1 MKIKTGILAAAI
13 LAACCAAAAAWM
25 LQPEI
30 APIAPPKPND
40 FDTSTIARGAR
51 VVAQGDCMVC
61 HTAAGGAP
69 YAGGLP
75 LRTPFGTIY
84 TTNITPDA
92 ATGIGNWSPEAF
104 TRALRH
110 GVSRDGHLLYPA
122 FPYIH
127 YTRMSDQDIGD
138 AYAYLMSRTPVEARA
153 PANELIFPL
162 GFRPL
167 LAGWNLLYL
176 RSGPKDADP
185 TQSAEWNRGRYL
197 VDGAGHCASCHSTL
211 DPIGGER
218 SPAFS
223 GGHIDGWDAPALTA
237 LLQAPKPWTR
247 EQLALYLR
255 HGWSPEHGAAA
266 GPMGPVTHSL
276 SQVPAEDTEAMA
288 TYLISLQT
296 PAAPTAS
303 ASAQSPAQSAAGASP
318 DAARIHMGATLFAG
332 ACASCHGTAAPMMA
346 AGGRPPLSL
355 STAVAANRPDNLIQ
369 IMLNGVPWSHPQP
382 STFMP
387 AFSASLSDA
396 QIASIAAY
404 VRADI
409 GKHPVWPGLEQRV
422 TDIRK
427 ENQQ

>member
-1 MKIKTGILAAAI
+1 MKRTTWIRAGVALAAG
-13 LAACCAAAAAWM
+13 CVAAAAWM
-25 LQPEI
+25 LQPSI
-30 APIAPPKPND
+30 AAIAPPSPAE
-40 FDTSTIARGAR
+40 FEPAAIARGAR

-61 HTAAGGAP
+61 HTAKGGEP
-69 YAGGLP
+69 YAGGLA

-92 ATGIGNWSPEAF
+92 ASGIGGWSLAAF

-110 GVSRDGHLLYPA
+110 GVARDGHLLYPA

-127 YTRMSDQDIGD
+127 YTRMSSADIGD
-138 AYAYLMSRTPVEARA
+138 AYAYLMTRAPVAARA
-153 PANELIFPL
+153 PDNELIFPL

-176 RSGPKDADP
+176 RPGPESDDA

-237 LLQAPKPWTR
+237 LLHAPKPWTR

-255 HGWSPEHGAAA
+255 HGWSPDHGAAA
-266 GPMGPVTHSL
+266 GPMGPVAHSL
-276 SQVPAEDTEAMA
+276 SQVPAEDAEAMA
-288 TYLISLQT
+288 TYLMSLQAPAAKPAT
-296 PAAPTAS
+296 PASPPAAAAPDGAQTA
-303 ASAQSPAQSAAGASP
+303 QVLQG
-318 DAARIHMGATLFAG
+318 RVLFDG
-332 ACASCHGTAAPMMA
+332 ACAGCHGAAAPMMA
-346 AGGRPPLSL
+346 AGGRPPLGL
-355 STAVAANRPDNLIQ
+355 SGAVAGASPDNLIQ
-369 IMLNGVPWSHPQP
+369 TMLNGIPWTHPQP
-382 STFMP
+382 ATFMP
-387 AFSASLSDA
+387 AFAASLNDA

-404 VRADI
+404 LRADA
-409 GKHPVWPGLEQRV
+409 GRRPAWTGLEKRV
-422 TDIRK
+422 ADIRK
-427 ENQQ
+427 ENQP

>member
-1 MKIKTGILAAAI
+1 MKTKYWVWIAGVLVAGA
-13 LAACCAAAAAWM
+13 AAAAAWVI
-25 LQPEI
+25 QPAI
-30 APIAPPKPND
+30 APIQPPAPND
-40 FDTSTIARGAR
+40 FDSASVARGAR

-92 ATGIGNWSPEAF
+92 ATGIGNWSLAAF

-127 YTRMSDQDIGD
+127 YTRMSSADITD
-138 AYAYLMSRTPVEARA
+138 AYAYLMTRTPVVARA
-153 PANELIFPL
+153 PDNDLLLPL
-162 GFRPL
+162 RFRPL

-176 RSGPKDADP
+176 HPGPVADDP
-185 TQSAEWNRGRYL
+185 RQSAEWNRGRYL

-223 GGHIDGWDAPALTA
+223 GGNIDGWDAPALTA
-237 LLQAPKPWTR
+237 LLQTPKPWNR

-266 GPMGPVTHSL
+266 GPMGPVAHSL
-276 SQVPAEDTEAMA
+276 SQVPEADTNAIA
-288 TYLISLQT
+288 TYIMSLQK
-296 PAAPTAS
+296 PAAPATATVTTSAPAPAPAS
-303 ASAQSPAQSAAGASP
+303 AMVQQGAA
-318 DAARIHMGATLFAG
+318 LFAG
-332 ACASCHGTAAPMMA
+332 ACAGCHSAEAPMMSTR
-346 AGGRPPLSL
+346 GRPSLALS
-355 STAVAANRPDNLIQ
+355 SAVTGERPDNLIQ
-369 IMLNGVPWSHPQP
+369 VVLNGIPWSHTGQ

-387 AFSASLSDA
+387 PFAAALTDQ

-409 GKHPVWPGLEQRV
+409 GKRPAWPEVERRV
-422 TDIRK
+422 NKIRK